1 MKKILMI
8 LVAAVALFQTAAFA
22 AIVEGAVKSVD
33 AEAKKIQIGDNWIT
47 YGDTTT
53 WPAGI
58 TDPSSLVGK
67 NVTVNTDDATS
78 QATSVAEAAAQA

>member
-1 MKKILMI
+1 MV
-8 LVAAVALFQTAAFA
+8 LVAAFVAFQGAAFA
-22 AIVEGAVKSVD
+22 AVVEGAVKSVD
-33 AEAKKIQIGDNWIT
+33 AEAKKIQIGENWIT
-47 YGDTTT
+47 YGDATS